1 VLGAKVRDIPLN
13 SQAITVFIVDDDAVV
28 RNTLESGLVDMG
40 HSVRVFSSA
49 ADAIA
54 QWVDHTPDVAI
65 VDINLPDM
73 PGPELALQ
81 LHKLKYRPIIALSR
95 HHDSDN
101 VRAAIDAGV
110 ASYMVKPVTAVQLV
124 PPMEAAIARCAE
136 LRDTVHGSLGQEATA
151 TSGSVTEQHLE
162 ALLDQFG
169 FGIIIINERKKI
181 VRRNS
186 AAQKMLDAGELIL
199 FDGDRIV
206 ASGPEDAPALEE
218 FIQQLLAADDGDP
231 YANVL
236 TLGRSTPGHHLQ
248 VWGAPLRRIV
258 DQKPVDESPWAVLL
272 VADPDEEI
280 PLPAHILKSMYGLTA
295 TEARLA
301 EALVNGLSV
310 EQFAKK
316 SKTSY
321 NTARS
326 HLKSIFVKTR
336 TNRQVD
342 LVRLLSKLL
351 SSLKT

>member
-1 VLGAKVRDIPLN
+1 MSTQGISVYV
-13 SQAITVFIVDDDAVV
+13 VDDDAVV
-28 RNTLESGLVDMG
+28 RNTLESGLSDLG
-40 HSVRVFSSA
+40 HSVAVFANA
-49 ADAIA
+49 ADALE
-54 QWVDHTPDVAI
+54 QWVDHTPDIAI
-65 VDINLPDM
+65 IDINLPDM
-73 PGPELALQ
+73 RGPQLALQ

-95 HHDSDN
+95 HHDTDT
-101 VRAAIDAGV
+101 VQDAIESGV
-110 ASYMVKPVTAVQLV
+110 ASYLVKPVTAVQLV

-136 LRDTVHGSLGQEATA
+136 LRSRVSSSLDSAEGETAGSIDEAY
-151 TSGSVTEQHLE
+151 LE
-162 ALLDQFG
+162 ALLEQFG
-169 FGIIIINERKKI
+169 FGVIIINEHKKV

-186 AAQKMLDAGELIL
+186 AAQKLLTLGDLIS
-199 FDGDRIV
+199 FEGDQIV
-206 ASGPEDAPALEE
+206 AGRSEDTAELEQ
-218 FIQQLLAADDGDP
+218 FIDQLLLGDDADAQ
-231 YANVL
+231 ANVL
-236 TLGRSTPGHHLQ
+236 TLGRSIPGRHLQ
-248 VWGAPLRRIV
+248 LWGAPLRKSGTSV
-258 DQKPVDESPWAVLL
+258 TTEESPWAVLL

-351 SSLKT
+351 SSLST